1 MRITKRLRLVLEG
14 GMATKKTVNGTSS
27 TITERGRKVR
37 FNGWDSVFTSNNS
50 IAIFAHGFVTG
61 DAVQYQFD
69 NVNNSAIGGL
79 QNMGIYYVIR
89 VSNNL
94 LKLASSLAN
103 AQANT
108 PITLSIPLTV
118 IADHYLVSVNQ
129 NTYNVISQYDFK
141 LNPTNIDFSPDDN
154 LRIAID
160 SFVWKRRVEA
170 FQSYDTGYIALRSGF
185 INDVYYETNQSTT
198 RTSPIDKGLFVMQ
211 YFNFDKDIEYHN
223 DNIISNS
230 FALNSQGIASFLN
243 NNLSIAVNQAMRSS
257 AGYQLIDG
265 NLEPNNFIITFV
277 IYAYEDDEND
287 KS

>member
-14 GMATKKTVNGTSS
+14 GMAKKTINGTSS

-37 FNGWDSVFTSNNS
+37 FNGWDGVFTSNNS

-61 DAVQYQFD
+61 DTVQYQFD

-129 NTYNVISQYDFK
+129 NTYNVIG
-141 LNPTNIDFSPDDN
+141 
-154 LRIAID
+154 
-160 SFVWKRRVEA
+160 V
-170 FQSYDTGYIALRSGF
+170 
-185 INDVYYETNQSTT
+185 
-198 RTSPIDKGLFVMQ
+198 
-211 YFNFDKDIEYHN
+211 
-223 DNIISNS
+223 
-230 FALNSQGIASFLN
+230 FA
-243 NNLSIAVNQAMRSS
+243 
-257 AGYQLIDG
+257 
-265 NLEPNNFIITFV
+265 
-277 IYAYEDDEND
+277 
-287 KS
+287 